1 VTSTLI
7 DEIRSGAR
15 GAARLALNQSESQS
29 PAQREALAEMVDILA
44 AEARPQTHVV
54 GLTGPPG
61 VGKSTLGSALV
72 AAWRQEGLRVGVLA
86 VDPSSRL
93 SGGAL
98 LGDRVRIIR
107 GADEGLFMRSL
118 AARDHLGGLSD
129 GIFEAMVILRAGW
142 DRVLIESVG
151 VGQNETE
158 IVDVVDTT
166 VVMVQPAAGD
176 GLQFMKSG
184 LMEIPDIFVVNK
196 ADLGAVAQETTQELR
211 TVLKSNHRSP
221 LEVHLIS
228 AANNEGVPSLVD
240 ALSRRF
246 DALMDEL
253 QDRRQRQRRHYA
265 LRRYEETHGPQA
277 VSARGGRKHLLKH
290 LDGLPGETTL
300 AQRLDALDQMA

>member
-1 VTSTLI
+1 MTSTLI

-15 GAARLALNQSESQS
+15 GAVRLALNQSESQS
-29 PAQREALAEMVDILA
+29 PGQRETLAEMVDILA

-61 VGKSTLGSALV
+61 VGKSTLASALV
-72 AAWRQEGLRVGVLA
+72 AAWRAQGHRVGVLA

-107 GADEGLFMRSL
+107 GADEGIFMRSL

-129 GIFEAMVILRAGW
+129 GIFEAMIILRAGW

-151 VGQNETE
+151 VGQSETE
-158 IVDVVDTT
+158 IADMVDTT

-196 ADLGAVAQETTQELR
+196 SDLGTVAEDTATHLH
-211 TVLKSNHRSP
+211 TALKGMQRSHMD
-221 LEVHLIS
+221 VHLIS
-228 AANNEGVPSLVD
+228 AASNQGVPALTET
-240 ALSRRF
+240 LSRHF
-246 DALMDEL
+246 DALIPQL
-253 QDRRQRQRRHYA
+253 HTRRQEQRRSYTLQRFQA
-265 LRRYEETHGPQA
+265 LHGPQA
-277 VSARGGRKHLLKH
+277 VSTRGGRRALLKH
-290 LDGLPGETTL
+290 LGTLPEEYTL
-300 AQRLDALDQMA
+300 SQRFDALYRMP